1 MASPATIDLDTLVLP
16 IPGPNPSG
24 VPLRYAGT
32 YDAIQEARR
41 ADDNLAQGDWKRDTK
56 NADWSGVTNLA
67 VEALQVKTKD
77 IQIAAWLVEALVKR
91 HGFPG
96 LRDGLRLVRRLEET
110 FWETLYPLIED
121 GDLDPRAAPL
131 EWLNEKLP
139 ATIRG
144 VPVTRVYEGIA
155 HSWISWDESRMVENL
170 LRQNPEAAQD
180 ELKEGR
186 ITSDQFDRAVASTP
200 RAYYETLLA
209 DIDEAFEAWEQLDR
223 TNDEKFG
230 RQSPSL
236 LGVKKT
242 LEDVHALVE
251 GITRRK
257 RELEPDP
264 SADAALG
271 SPSGQL
277 RGDEAIM
284 DGGALTDRA
293 AALRQLAAV
302 AAFFRRTEPHS
313 PVSYLVQRAVQWGAM
328 PLEDWLRE
336 VISDDGVLARVRETL
351 GLGNSTGR
359 SE

>member
-1 MASPATIDLDTLVLP
+1 MTSPATIDFDTLLLP

-24 VPLRYAGT
+24 VSLRYAGT
-32 YDAIQEARR
+32 YDAIQDARR

-56 NADWSGVTNLA
+56 TSDWTAVSNLA
-67 VEALQVKTKD
+67 IEALQVKTKD
-77 IQIAAWLVEALVKR
+77 IQIGVWLVEALVKR
-91 HGFPG
+91 HGFAG
-96 LRDGLRLVRRLEET
+96 LRDGLRFLRQLEEV
-110 FWETLYPLIED
+110 FWETLHPVIED
-121 GDLDPRAAPL
+121 GDAEPRAAPL
-131 EWLNEKLP
+131 EWMNEKLP
-139 ATIRG
+139 ATIRA
-144 VPVTRVYEGIA
+144 VPVTRLYEGIA
-155 HSWISWDESRMVENL
+155 HSWIQWDESRTVENL

-180 ELKEGR
+180 ELKEGKV
-186 ITSDQFDRAVASTP
+186 SGEQFDRAVASTP

-242 LEDVHALVE
+242 LEDVRALVDS
-251 GITRRK
+251 ITRRK

-264 SADAALG
+264 AADTGVAGTSAAA
-271 SPSGQL
+271 
-277 RGDEAIM
+277 RGDERIG
-284 DGGALTDRA
+284 DGVLTDRA
-293 AALRQLAAV
+293 TALRQLAAV

-328 PLEDWLRE
+328 PLEEWLRE
-336 VISDDGVLARVRETL
+336 VINDESVLARVRETL